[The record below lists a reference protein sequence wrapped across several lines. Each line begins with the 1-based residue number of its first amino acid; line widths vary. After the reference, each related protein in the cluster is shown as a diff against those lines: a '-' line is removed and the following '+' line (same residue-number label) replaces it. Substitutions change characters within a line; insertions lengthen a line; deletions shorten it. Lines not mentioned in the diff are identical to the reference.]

1 MFLFIGKG
9 IPNLLARDGCKARI
23 SEQLLPGASEAADL
37 YRQEM
42 GHSLTSPSTFGI
54 DPFQSE
60 EDKIRAETEFSS
72 LYCDLGNVLNY
83 TVNEH
88 YRPYQDCL
96 YELINITRRST

>member
-23 SEQLLPGASEAADL
+23 SEQLLPRASEAAEL

-42 GHSLTSPSTFGI
+42 ANSLTTPSAFGI

-60 EDKIRAETEFSS
+60 EDKIRAETEFNS
-72 LYCDLGNVLNY
+72 LYFDLGNVFNY

-88 YRPYQDCL
+88 YRYYQDCD
-96 YELINITRRST
+96 

>member
-1 MFLFIGKG
+1 MFRFIGKG

-23 SEQLLPGASEAADL
+23 SEQLLPRASEAAEL

-42 GHSLTSPSTFGI
+42 GNSLTTPSAFGI

-60 EDKIRAETEFSS
+60 EELGQRQFNS
-72 LYCDLGNVLNY
+72 LYFDLGNVFNY

-88 YRPYQDCL
+88 YRYYQDCVTD
-96 YELINITRRST
+96 LINITRRCA